1 MIRAATPADVPALT
15 VLIERS
21 ARELSRGFYTDRETE
36 SAITHVF
43 GVDSSLVADGTY
55 FIVESAGTFAA
66 CGGWSRRRTLYGG
79 DQRPVDAPVSAV
91 VGAAVGAAVGAPSAL
106 LDPAVD
112 AARIRAFFVAP
123 EFARKGMGRLLL
135 THCSAAAFAAGFTSL
150 ELMATL
156 PGVPFYAAL
165 GFREV
170 EAVRDLLPDGV
181 ALPFVR
187 MVRRLD
193 DTTLESDATGAHE

>member
-1 MIRAATPADVPALT
+1 MIRAATAADVPALT
-15 VLIERS
+15 ALIQRS
-21 ARELSRGFYTDRETE
+21 ARELSRGFYTEREAE

-55 FIVESAGTFAA
+55 YIVESADTFAA

-79 DQRPVDAPVSAV
+79 DQRPV
-91 VGAAVGAAVGAPSAL
+91 GASVGAPAGL
-106 LDPAVD
+106 LDPAMD

-135 THCSAAAFAAGFTSL
+135 NHCSAAAVAAGFTSL

-187 MVRRLD
+187 MVRHLD
-193 DTTLESDATGAHE
+193 GTTFESDATGAHE